1 MKPEPLDFDLS
12 EFLPYKLTVVAEQ
25 LSRGLAKQYRAE
37 YGISV
42 PEWRGLVHILHEGE
56 VSVRDVEQKAGLEK
70 SKASRA
76 ASRLEADGYITK
88 AVNEQDRRLLV
99 LSLTE
104 KGRALMQELIPLADA
119 FQKRIENLLNGQ
131 LQELDSAVDILLGA
145 DLEYH

>member
-42 PEWRGLVHILHEGE
+42 PEWRVLVHILHEGE

-131 LQELDSAVDILLGA
+131 LQELDSAVDILLDA